1 MGIELDPNT
10 LIVIVAAIGAGLMFG
25 VVALILTGSTASR
38 RHKRRLNSVQDR
50 AQGVLSADPT
60 AARSLARQQSA
71 TPTMDRLVRNWLPR
85 RDILLARLMRTGRAI
100 SIGPYWMASAGLT
113 ALSVIA
119 LAAATRIGF
128 VPSLM
133 LGLLIGIALPH
144 KVIGRMG
151 KRRVAAFVALFP
163 DAIDL
168 IVRALRSGLPVSEAI
183 VGAGHEIADP
193 VGSELR

>member
-50 AQGVLSADPT
+50 AQGVPSSDPAT
-60 AARSLARQQSA
+60 ARSLARQQSA
-71 TPTMDRLVRNWLPR
+71 TPTIDRLVRNWLPR

-100 SIGPYWMASAGLT
+100 SIGQYWMASAGL
-113 ALSVIA
+113 AAISVIV

-133 LGLLIGIALPH
+133 TG
-144 KVIGRMG
+144 
-151 KRRVAAFVALFP
+151 FSC
-163 DAIDL
+163 
-168 IVRALRSGLPVSEAI
+168 RA
-183 VGAGHEIADP
+183 
-193 VGSELR
+193 

>member
-1 MGIELDPNT
+1 MGIELDPHT
-10 LIVIVAAIGAGLMFG
+10 MIVVVSAIGAELMF
-25 VVALILTGSTASR
+25 VLVAFILAGSTESR

-50 AQGVLSADPT
+50 AQGVASTDPT

-71 TPTMDRLVRNWLPR
+71 TPKMDRLARNWLPR

-100 SIGPYWMASAGLT
+100 SIGQYWMASAGLS
-113 ALSVIA
+113 AISVIS
-119 LAAATRIGF
+119 LAVTTRIGF

-151 KRRVAAFVALFP
+151 KRRVAKFIALFP

-168 IVRALRSGLPVSEAI
+168 IVRALRSGLPV
-183 VGAGHEIADP
+183 
-193 VGSELR
+193 